1 MKVVALTPPGRF
13 PTVVADPGLWW
24 TALAASGRHEP
35 VRFSANAAWWRVLCS
50 PAVEQALLAPLSFTQ
65 RLRRR
70 VEWKVAEV
78 DLKSSGGPAGQAL
91 ESLCTPEPYQT
102 AARYIETIAPLA
114 EHLAALNKAQAELQL
129 SLEGGVRVAG
139 LDYDRSAALV
149 EYARE
154 NTLLSELI
162 RASLAE
168 CPGDVGLLAVG
179 VTSAEDLL
187 CAMIAVRHLRERNP
201 QMHACL
207 ADHGYENFSLR
218 PHLARLR
225 EAGTLTAVF
234 DMVIESKGDRDLLL
248 PALAEA
254 LAAGDAPRG
263 FLTRDD
269 LAVAEPPPSDRYCPP
284 PPTPTFS
291 CEPVFWTR
299 VSSRRCYWSRCAFC
313 VQNNKYDDP
322 RTPSVDEVP
331 GALDRV
337 ERLVGA
343 GYRTVIFSDEALP
356 PPLVR
361 SFCEGILER
370 GLEFRW
376 ACRCRLER
384 GLDRALFQLMRRA
397 GCYEVLYGLESISPR
412 MQTRMCKYARGIE
425 ADRIREIFRAMHE
438 AGIGMH
444 VNLLAGFPG
453 DTPDEVHQSAEF
465 TVEALRGLQRGTF
478 TLNRFALFPDTPV
491 MKEPDA
497 FGVVSIAGSGDMPSR
512 YEYRLDPELEAD
524 TAAVDRELPALRER
538 LLSGLGWRTLG
549 TGPGPETA
557 ISLYF
562 DSGHGSIFKK
572 QQNDAF
578 AALIREKNTEGA
590 T

>member
-1 MKVVALTPPGRF
+1 MKVLALTPPGRF
-13 PTVVADPGLWW
+13 PTVVADPGPWW
-24 TALAASGRHEP
+24 MALAASGRHEP
-35 VRFSANAAWWRVLCS
+35 VRFSANAAWWRVLCR
-50 PAVEQALLAPLSFTQ
+50 PAVEQALLAGLSFTQ

-78 DLKSSGGPAGQAL
+78 DLKSSGGPAGESL
-91 ESLCTPEPYQT
+91 EELCTPQAYQT

-114 EHLAALNKAQAELQL
+114 EHLAALNNAQAELEL
-129 SLEGGVRVAG
+129 SLEGGVRVVG
-139 LDYDRSAALV
+139 LDYGQSAALV
-149 EYARE
+149 EYARQ
-154 NTLLSELI
+154 NTLLAELI
-162 RASLAE
+162 HASLAE

-187 CAMIAVRHLRERNP
+187 CAMIAVGHLRKRNP
-201 QMHACL
+201 AMHTCL

-225 EAGTLTAVF
+225 ESGALAPVF
-234 DMVIESKGDRDLLL
+234 DTVIESKGDRDLLL
-248 PALAEA
+248 PALADA
-254 LAAGDAPRG
+254 LASGDSPRG

-269 LAVAEPPPSDRYCPP
+269 LTIGEPPSADRYCPP
-284 PPTPTFS
+284 PPVPTF
-291 CEPVFWTR
+291 CPEPVLWTR

-331 GALDRV
+331 GALDRLQ
-337 ERLVGA
+337 RLIAA
-343 GYRTVIFSDEALP
+343 GYRTIIFSDEALP

-384 GLDRALFQLMRRA
+384 GLDAALFKLMHRA

-412 MQTRMCKYARGIE
+412 MQTRMRKAARPVE
-425 ADRIREIFRAMHE
+425 ADRVREIFRAMHE

-453 DTPDEVHQSAEF
+453 DTPDEVRQSAEF
-465 TVEALRGLQRGTF
+465 TIEALRGLERGTF

-491 MKEPDA
+491 MKEPEA
-497 FGVVSIAGSGDMPSR
+497 FGVTSIAGSGDMPSR

-524 TAAVDRELPALRER
+524 TAAVDRQLPALRER
-538 LLSGLGWRTLG
+538 LFAELEWRTLG
-549 TGPGPETA
+549 TGPGAKTA
-557 ISLYF
+557 VSLYF

-572 QQNDAF
+572 QPRDAF
-578 AALIREKNTEGA
+578 AALIREKKTEGA
-590 T
+590 P